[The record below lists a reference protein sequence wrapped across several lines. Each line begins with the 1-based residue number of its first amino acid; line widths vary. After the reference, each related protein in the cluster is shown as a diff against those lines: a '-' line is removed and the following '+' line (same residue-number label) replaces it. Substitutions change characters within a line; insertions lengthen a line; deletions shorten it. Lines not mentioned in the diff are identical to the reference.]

1 MIPPSLLS
9 TNFLFTLIPIWE
21 PAPAPPEPCPATT
34 DDPANPSGE
43 ASAPSSTQPN
53 GDADGINDQVALRM
67 VFKGFRLGL
76 MTDWQAEAF
85 AGYERFVENRSDD
98 DEDRQRQDQRSRS
111 AVRLNPNA
119 ASGPEQPGTTPSAPS
134 DSGE

>member
-1 MIPPSLLS
+1 MIPPSLLNA
-9 TNFLFTLIPIWE
+9 NFLFTLIPIWE
-21 PAPAPPEPCPATT
+21 PEPPATT

-43 ASAPSSTQPN
+43 TSAQSSAQPT

-98 DEDRQRQDQRSRS
+98 DEDRQRQNERARS
-111 AVRLNPNA
+111 ALRPNPHA

-134 DSGE
+134 NSDE